1 MKVLILAR
9 LTAASGNNSTAC
21 RIREHLLSG
30 GFEVSAVCVSYFQKY
45 HELAAYV
52 SSNAIDFIIG
62 IHAFRAGKLLCD
74 CKVPYA
80 IIFGGTDLNEHHK
93 DKEKLFFM
101 SKAVSKARKCVAFNN
116 AMKQKA
122 ISFWEEAKDKVI
134 VQPQAV
140 EVHVSDQT
148 YHIGAN
154 LSDWEKEVILNN
166 NAIIFLLVAS
176 LRPVKDPFYLVE
188 TIAAWHKADN
198 RIHLVVVGPE
208 IDIRYSKEFKD
219 SVTNTPGIICIDRQS
234 PANLQSLITRAFALV
249 NTSKSEGMAG
259 AILEAMSLRVL
270 VLARWNDGNASVI
283 EHRKTGL
290 LFTKPEEFRSLAEE
304 ALSDESL
311 RCKLIDNAKKYICDQ
326 HSFEKERAVYC
337 ELVQSLAE
345 NEAK

>member
-1 MKVLILAR
+1 MLLFVRFVDNLPPSPTISTALTGSGLECRIKRLRITRKGARLDEMKVLILAR

-101 SKAVSKARKCVAFNN
+101 SKAVSKARL
-116 AMKQKA
+116 
-122 ISFWEEAKDKVI
+122 EEAKDKVI

-154 LSDWEKEVILNN
+154 LSD
-166 NAIIFLLVAS
+166 S
-176 LRPVKDPFYLVE
+176 
-188 TIAAWHKADN
+188 WHKADN